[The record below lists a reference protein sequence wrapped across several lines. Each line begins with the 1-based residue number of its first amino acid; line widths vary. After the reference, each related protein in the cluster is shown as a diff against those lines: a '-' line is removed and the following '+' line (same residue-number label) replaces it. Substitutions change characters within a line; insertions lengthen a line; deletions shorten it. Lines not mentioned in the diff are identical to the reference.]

1 MRPLFLLLLALLLPG
16 AASSAVAQDYPTRP
30 ITIIVPFAAGG
41 AADVGARLF
50 GQKLGERLGKG
61 IIVENRGGGG
71 TAIGAAAVARAAPDG
86 YTLLMGGSASLAV
99 NVTLHKRLPYEPEK
113 DFVPLALVAGIP
125 FVLVVNPSL
134 PVRSA
139 TELIKLAKEK
149 PGDLAFATSGPGS
162 PAYLQ
167 TELLKTMTG
176 IEIALIPY
184 KGSAPAVTD
193 LLAGQVQA
201 MFVEFAASLPLI
213 REGKMRPLGV
223 STRQR
228 VPAASDIAPLA
239 EAGVPGFDA
248 GGWLMFV
255 APAGTPAEIVRKLH
269 AELKIIAAL
278 PDIQA
283 QLGSLGMVPIDTPG
297 VDDLRLYVKSEIE
310 RWGKIIRAAG
320 IAGSE

>member
-1 MRPLFLLLLALLLPG
+1 MKRLFLPVLAALASG
-16 AASSAVAQDYPTRP
+16 AASNAIAQDYPTRP
-30 ITIIVPFAAGG
+30 VTIVVPFAAGG
-41 AADVGARLF
+41 AADVGARVF
-50 GQKLGERLGKG
+50 GQKLGDRLGKG

-86 YTLLMGGSASLAV
+86 YTLLMGGSAALAV
-99 NVTLHKRLPYEPEK
+99 NVTLHKRLPYDPEK

-134 PVRSA
+134 PVQSVA
-139 TELIKLAKEK
+139 DLIKLAKDK

-167 TELLKTMTG
+167 TELLKSMTG
-176 IEIALIPY
+176 IDVALVPY

-193 LLAGQVQA
+193 FLAGQVQA
-201 MFVEFAASLPLI
+201 MFVEFPVSLPLI
-213 REGKMRPLGV
+213 RDGKMRPLGV

-239 EAGVPGFDA
+239 EAGVPGFEA

-255 APAGTPAEIVRKLH
+255 APASTPTEIVAKLH

-278 PDIQA
+278 PDVQRRV
-283 QLGSLGMVPIDTPG
+283 GSMGMVPIDTPA
-297 VDDLRLYVKSEIE
+297 VEELRLYVKSEIE